1 MTLTGPEKAVLLL
14 LSLDE
19 TAAAPIVAE
28 LEPSELKKLRE
39 AAAMMR
45 AVPASAL
52 DDVCSE
58 FVERSQEAV
67 ALPRGGVNYLRR
79 ITTRALGETRSQEIF
94 LDAPQSGIEKLA
106 HAPPTSV
113 AAVLENEHPQLI
125 AAILSQLEPARAAR
139 ILEALPADLQPQ
151 VIGRLGTLT
160 EVPAGLLEGVASAV
174 SAELPPAEAEAS
186 VSVDGISRAAGIV
199 RKLDKNAANEMLG
212 QLQQQQS
219 DIAADIRRSLYS
231 FEDLKGVEPKQLRSL
246 LKEVANE
253 RLVLALKT
261 ASDAL
266 KTHLFSA
273 MSSRAAEYLRDD
285 LANLGSVRLTEVE
298 AAQREI
304 VEAAL
309 KLAAEGVMNLGGDSD
324 DMV

>member
-52 DDVCSE
+52 DDVCTE

-67 ALPRGGVNYLRR
+67 ALPRGGVHYLRR
-79 ITTRALGETRSQEIF
+79 LTTRALGETRSQEIF
-94 LDAPQSGIEKLA
+94 VDAPQSGIERLA

-113 AAVLENEHPQLI
+113 AAVLENEHPQLV
-125 AAILSQLEPARAAR
+125 AAILSQLEPQRAAR
-139 ILEALPADLQPQ
+139 ILEALPMDLQPQ

-186 VSVDGISRAAGIV
+186 ISVDGISRAAGII
-199 RKLDKNAANEMLG
+199 RKLGKTAANDMLG
-212 QLQQQQS
+212 QLQNQQS
-219 DIAADIRRSLYS
+219 EIAAEIRRSLYS
-231 FEDLKGVEPKQLRSL
+231 FEDLKGVDPKQLRSL

-266 KTHLFSA
+266 KSHIFSS

>member
-1 MTLTGPEKAVLLL
+1 MALTGPEKAVLLL

-19 TAAAPIVAE
+19 NAAAPIVAE
-28 LEPSELKKLRE
+28 LEPAELKKLRE

-52 DDVCSE
+52 DDVCGE

-67 ALPRGGVNYLRR
+67 ALPRGGVTYLRSL
-79 ITTRALGETRSQEIF
+79 TARALGETRTQEIF
-94 LDAPQSGIEKLA
+94 VDAPQSGIERLA
-106 HAPPTSV
+106 HAPPSSV
-113 AAVLENEHPQLI
+113 AAVLENEHPQVV

-139 ILEALPADLQPQ
+139 ILEALPAELQPQ
-151 VIGRLGTLT
+151 VLGRLSTLT

-174 SAELPPAEAEAS
+174 SAELPPAETEAS
-186 VSVDGISRAAGIV
+186 VSVDGMARAAGIV
-199 RKLDKNAANEMLG
+199 RKLDKNAAQEILG
-212 QLQQQQS
+212 QLQSQQS
-219 DIAADIRRSLYS
+219 EVAAEIRRSLYS
-231 FEDLKGVEPKQLRSL
+231 FEDLKAVDPKQLRSL
-246 LKEVANE
+246 LKEVPND

-261 ASDAL
+261 ASEGLRD
-266 KTHLFSA
+266 HIFSS

-309 KLAAEGVMNLGGDSD
+309 KLASEGTINLGGETD

>member
-19 TAAAPIVAE
+19 AAAAPIVAE
-28 LEPSELKKLRE
+28 LEATELKKLRE

-67 ALPRGGVNYLRR
+67 ALPRGGVHYLRR
-79 ITTRALGETRSQEIF
+79 LTTRAHGETRSHEIF
-94 LDAPQSGIEKLA
+94 VDGPQSGIERLA

-113 AAVLENEHPQLI
+113 AAVLENEHPQLV
-125 AAILSQLEPARAAR
+125 AAILSQLEPQRAAR
-139 ILEALPADLQPQ
+139 ILESLPMDLQPQ
-151 VIGRLGTLT
+151 VLGRLGTLT
-160 EVPAGLLEGVASAV
+160 EVPAGLLEGVVSAV

-186 VSVDGISRAAGIV
+186 VSVDGISRAAGII
-199 RKLDKNAANEMLG
+199 RKLDKTVANDMLG
-212 QLQQQQS
+212 QLQNQQS
-219 DIAADIRRSLYS
+219 EIAAEIRRSLYS
-231 FEDLKGVEPKQLRSL
+231 FEDLKGVDPKQLRSL

-261 ASDAL
+261 ASDGL
-266 KTHLFSA
+266 KAHIFSS

-309 KLAAEGVMNLGGDSD
+309 KLAAEGVMSLGGDSD

>member
-1 MTLTGPEKAVLLL
+1 
-14 LSLDE
+14 
-19 TAAAPIVAE
+19 
-28 LEPSELKKLRE
+28 
-39 AAAMMR
+39 
-45 AVPASAL
+45 
-52 DDVCSE
+52 
-58 FVERSQEAV
+58 
-67 ALPRGGVNYLRR
+67 LRR
-79 ITTRALGETRSQEIF
+79 LTTRALGETRSQEIF
-94 LDAPQSGIEKLA
+94 VDGPQSGIERLA

-113 AAVLENEHPQLI
+113 AAVLENEHPQVV

-139 ILEALPADLQPQ
+139 ILEALPMDLQPQ
-151 VIGRLGTLT
+151 VLGRLGTLT

-186 VSVDGISRAAGIV
+186 VSVDGISRAAGII
-199 RKLDKNAANEMLG
+199 RKLDKNAANDMLG
-212 QLQQQQS
+212 QLQNQQAE
-219 DIAADIRRSLYS
+219 IAAEIRRSLYS
-231 FEDLKGVEPKQLRSL
+231 FEDLRGVDPKQLRAL

-261 ASDAL
+261 ASDGL
-266 KTHLFSA
+266 KSHIFSS
-273 MSSRAAEYLRDD
+273 MSSRAAEYMRDD

-309 KLAAEGVMNLGGDSD
+309 KLAAEGVMSLGGDSD